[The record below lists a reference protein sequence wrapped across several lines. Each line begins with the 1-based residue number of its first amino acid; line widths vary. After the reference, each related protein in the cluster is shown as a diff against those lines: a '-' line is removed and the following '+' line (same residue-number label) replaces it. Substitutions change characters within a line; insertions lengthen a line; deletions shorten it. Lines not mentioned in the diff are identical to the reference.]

1 MLMLPAC
8 GRDEG
13 FVELNWQ
20 FVDAN
25 LDGLTYPEGDRD
37 NTCGLSGRGS
47 LGEELPYS
55 ISVRLVIEREDCDTE
70 CLVQEQT
77 FDCDQLRGSL
87 TEVPGSDGENYK
99 MTVLPVIVPEDS
111 SPSFVPRP
119 ECITGPGPQFRQV
132 GAGRTVDLQVM
143 QFIAYGIDLS
153 ASPKSAGFL
162 DLDACAA
169 P

>member
-1 MLMLPAC
+1 MVAAC

-37 NTCGLSGRGS
+37 NTCGLPGRGS
-47 LGEELPYS
+47 SGEELPYS
-55 ISVRLVIEREDCDTE
+55 SSVRLLIEREDCDAE
-70 CLVQEQT
+70 CLIQEQT

-87 TEVPGSDGENYK
+87 TEVPGSNGENYK
-99 MTVLPVIVPEDS
+99 MTVLPVIVPKDAI
-111 SPSFVPRP
+111 PSFVPKP
-119 ECITGPGPQFRQV
+119 ECITGPGPRFRQV

-143 QFIAYGIDLS
+143 QFIAYGMDLS

-162 DLDACAA
+162 DLGACA
-169 P
+169 PP